1 MKLKRASFPNGAL
14 TQDASFSV
22 QRWWGKRTAPN
33 EQSERQKKSLRKMSI
48 FRFLV
53 NTHLQKK
60 NPLLY
65 VLPMWRKRLHRKMSL
80 FIIWRLWFVQYCF
93 NGFQFCWEHVSVMIG
108 LSLWIL
114 KSGKTKEDTQ
124 DKRLV
129 NFRGFQRK
137 WAVKDESFMKMSTEA
152 PCTRFNKA
160 RKKLFLGRLNVPV
173 PDFYTRYVCMWK
185 LFFTTVYSHWCHC
198 LIEPVELVTGEVS
211 IFLARS
217 LVWILNRY

>member
-1 MKLKRASFPNGAL
+1 
-14 TQDASFSV
+14 
-22 QRWWGKRTAPN
+22 
-33 EQSERQKKSLRKMSI
+33 MSI

-160 RKKLFLGRLNVPV
+160 RKKLFLGRLNVQ
-173 PDFYTRYVCMWK
+173 
-185 LFFTTVYSHWCHC
+185 C
-198 LIEPVELVTGEVS
+198 LIFAHDMFVCESYFSPLCTHTDA
-211 IFLARS
+211 II
-217 LVWILNRY
+217 WLNQLNW

>member
-1 MKLKRASFPNGAL
+1 MG
-14 TQDASFSV
+14 
-22 QRWWGKRTAPN
+22 
-33 EQSERQKKSLRKMSI
+33 
-48 FRFLV
+48 
-53 NTHLQKK
+53 KK
-60 NPLLY
+60 NRSKWAEREAKKILEKNEHFSISCQHTSSEEKSTSLCFAH
-65 VLPMWRKRLHRKMSL
+65 MKKKRLHRKMSL

-152 PCTRFNKA
+152 PYARFNKA
-160 RKKLFLGRLNVPV
+160 RKKLFSAIDYVPV
-173 PDFYTRYVCMWK
+173 TDFCTRYICIWK

-198 LIEPVELVTGEVS
+198 LIEPIELVTGEVS

>member
-14 TQDASFSV
+14 TQDALFSV
-22 QRWWGKRTAPN
+22 WGKRTASS
-33 EQSERQKKSLRKMSI
+33 EQSERQKNPWEKWAFFDFLSTHI
-48 FRFLV
+48 FRRKIHFFMFC
-53 NTHLQKK
+53 
-60 NPLLY
+60 PY
-65 VLPMWRKRLHRKMSL
+65 EEKRLHRKMSL

-185 LFFTTVYSHWCHC
+185 LFFTTVYSHWCHY
-198 LIEPVELVTGEVS
+198 LIEPVELVT
-211 IFLARS
+211 
-217 LVWILNRY
+217 W